1 MRDDEGWSPRVHALW
16 IAGEARTGN
25 NMTRHPDNPQ
35 RVSLDFLRQ
44 LDTEPPGTWLGQ
56 SKLNGWRKIADNTDG
71 TWHYGAKH
79 TTGDAAKPL
88 PDTLRTEFEALAWQ
102 KGIVLDMEWLGNRQ
116 TTIIT
121 RHSLHIFDIL
131 THEGQWLGSMGYE
144 RRLEVLAAV
153 CKQAGVSDPDHSEA
167 ESDVFLVPT
176 WTNPGLVDRF
186 IEQMENP
193 LSEGLV
199 VRQRHSGLIG
209 SFTSPAT
216 NPQMLKV
223 KFEEKVPSG
232 MAQHQRRK

>member
-1 MRDDEGWSPRVHALW
+1 MNRFTDQ
-16 IAGEARTGN
+16 
-25 NMTRHPDNPQ
+25 PQ
-35 RVSLDFLRQ
+35 SVSLEFLRRI
-44 LDTEPPGTWLGQ
+44 DNDAPGTWLGQ
-56 SKLNGWRKIADNTDG
+56 SKLNGFRKIADNTDG

-88 PDTLRTEFEALAWQ
+88 PDALRTEFEALAWQ
-102 KGIVLDMEWLGNRQ
+102 KGIVLDSEWLGCRSVAN
-116 TTIIT
+116 IT

-144 RRLEVLAAV
+144 RRLELLAAV

-176 WTNPGLVDRF
+176 WANPGLIERF

-223 KFEEKVPSG
+223 KFEEKVKSG
-232 MAQHQRRK
+232 MECRRKTT